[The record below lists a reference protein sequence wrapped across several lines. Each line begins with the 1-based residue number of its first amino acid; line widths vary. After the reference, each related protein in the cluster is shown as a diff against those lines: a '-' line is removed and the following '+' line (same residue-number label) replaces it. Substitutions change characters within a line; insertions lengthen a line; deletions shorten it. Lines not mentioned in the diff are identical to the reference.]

1 MSPLSAVAVAAAAVL
16 AVLGVLMIAS
26 YNRFVRQ
33 WQLVEESWRQVDVE
47 LVRRHRLVPDLV
59 ATVRTYAAHER
70 GVLDRVVAAEAAA
83 ERPATVAQR
92 DGTETEL
99 ADGLRWLF
107 ALAERYPTLEADRHF
122 LALQH
127 QLAETEDR
135 LAAARRFYN
144 GNVRALNT
152 RVEAFPS
159 SVVAR
164 LASVR
169 RAAYFLAD
177 DAAVR
182 SVPRVAGQ
190 L

>member
-1 MSPLSAVAVAAAAVL
+1 MIPVPAVASAAAAVL
-16 AVLGVLMIAS
+16 VVVGVLAIAS

-33 WQLVEESWRQVDVE
+33 RQLVEESWRQVDVE
-47 LVRRHRLVPDLV
+47 LARRHQVVPDLV
-59 ATVRTYAAHER
+59 ATVRAYAAHER
-70 GVLDRVVAAEAAA
+70 AVLDRVVAAEAAA

-92 DGTETEL
+92 GGAESQL
-99 ADGLRWLF
+99 AAGLRWLF
-107 ALAERYPTLEADRHF
+107 ALAERYPVLQADRHF

-127 QLAETEDR
+127 QLADTEDR

-152 RVEAFPS
+152 RIDAFPS

-164 LASVR
+164 LARVP

-177 DAAVR
+177 EAALR
-182 SVPRVAGQ
+182 TVPRVAGH